1 MKTIGYLL
9 FALLP
14 SAASAASYPVDI
26 DQQLNGAEVT
36 VTPQVIDRDL
46 AGLLLHNYGEMAA
59 VCTAVFRNGPEAPRT
74 RRTELQPG
82 ERKAL
87 AQAAYKKGTSAF
99 NKYILIGNDGLGLSF
114 APLDTID

>member
-14 SAASAASYPVDI
+14 VAASAATYPVDI

-46 AGLLLHNYGEMAA
+46 AGLLLHNYGETAA
-59 VCTAVFRNGPEAPRT
+59 VCTAVFQNGPEAPRT

-87 AQAAYKKGTSAF
+87 TSKF
-99 NKYILIGNDGLGLSF
+99 KRDVIRLR
-114 APLDTID
+114 